1 MKSAPIATSQ
11 RPPVFSENKIIRDGA
26 VVSDDWQL
34 MPAAEAESAATVIV
48 PTGNVLVPLKVWIAQ
63 REALISRISVQNQPI
78 GVWLEGADDPSLLA
92 DSIDRFAVIAVNFP
106 KFTDGRGYS
115 TATLLRSR
123 YGFTKELRAIGDV
136 LRDQLFY
143 LRRAGFNAFAVRADK
158 DIVDALGALSDFS
171 EVYQGAVDQ
180 PQPLFRR
187 RNVDSHKHV
196 AGERV

>member
-1 MKSAPIATSQ
+1 M
-11 RPPVFSENKIIRDGA
+11 FSENKIIRDG
-26 VVSDDWQL
+26 VIVSDDWQL
-34 MPAAEAESAATVIV
+34 MPVTEAESAATAIV
-48 PTGNVLVPLKVWIAQ
+48 PAGNVMVPLKVWIAQ
-63 REALISRISVQNQPI
+63 RESLISRISVQNQPI
-78 GVWLEGADDPSLLA
+78 GVWLDGADDPSLLA

-158 DIVDALGALSDFS
+158 DINDALNALTDFS

-180 PQPLFRR
+180 PLPRFKR
-187 RNVDSHKHV
+187 RNAPPSSPLCSNTPATLIEAIH
-196 AGERV
+196 G